1 MSVADSWDTDIQYL
15 HPLPGSRLVSQST
28 TIILRFEKEHVIN
41 LEKDVSFAVYG
52 SRSGPC
58 IGETVLSS
66 DSRTLIFKPSA
77 EFQSGERVSV
87 DISTPKHQDDYQ
99 YTFLISTTRYNN
111 QQPLGEHNDFA
122 FSDGREEYRIINGV
136 SVPGDFPSFKP
147 SVFNNPSEG
156 MIFISTGNYLMIL
169 RNDGT
174 PYYYRKTNSRLWGFT
189 LQAGGMLSF
198 MDGATP
204 NIMDKRFEIIDYYK
218 CGHGFKTDH
227 HEFRYLKNGHT
238 LLIAEDIQEEDMS
251 LIVPGGKVN
260 ARIVGNH
267 IQELDRDKN
276 VIFEWRCWDHYDIAD
291 ALHENLKAYTIRS
304 VHMNAIDVDYDG
316 HYLVSSRRLDE
327 VTKIDRSTGEIIWR
341 LGGRKN
347 QFTFMNDPDGFTY
360 QHDIRAVPGKPG
372 HYTLMDNGNYHDPK
386 YSRAVEYRLDIVT
399 MTAEKVWEYRHT
411 PDRYAYWM
419 GNVQR
424 LPNGNTVIGW
434 STNQLPKMTEVTP
447 GKEIVYEGDFSDRAN
462 SYRVHRYQWDGKA
475 IRPYLFVELYPDKVT
490 LLFNQF
496 GACNIEKFRI
506 YADIHEHP
514 TTLIDSTDNTYI
526 HLTSLPNMSTNYFRV
541 TSVDSSG
548 VESDFSNEVSAFI
561 NLYEPGDNMILN
573 GDFSDQSRHWRIEID
588 DPDMASWDI
597 DDEDQFHMQ
606 VNYTRTNPA
615 DVKLIQQNLRM
626 VEGVSY
632 QLAFD
637 AYADQDRI
645 LDVKVLDASLRV
657 DYSRIGSLILTD
669 EKQRYV
675 YDFVMSDETD
685 SESQIVF
692 YFAHAAGEVVLDNI
706 SLKQRPSAVIEDIAV
721 KNSMLFSNYPNPFNN
736 QTMVEYRLK
745 VATHVSLKV
754 YDVLGRELIT
764 LCDRITDPGVHR
776 ISWDGLDAR
785 GRQMPSGIY
794 FFRLKSN
801 DREQVHKAIILK

>member
-1 MSVADSWDTDIQYL
+1 MADSWDADIQYL
-15 HPLPGSRLVSQST
+15 HPLPDSRLVSQAT
-28 TIILRFEKEHVIN
+28 TILLRFEKEHVLD
-41 LEKDVSFAVYG
+41 LEDDVIFAVYG
-52 SRSGPC
+52 SKSGPC
-58 IGETVLSS
+58 PGETVLSS
-66 DSRTLIFKPSA
+66 DSRTLIFKPSS
-77 EFQSGERVSV
+77 EFQSAERVSIE
-87 DISTPKHQDDYQ
+87 ISTPRHRDDYH
-99 YTFLISTTRYNN
+99 YSFLISPTRYNT
-111 QQPLGEHNDFA
+111 QQTLVEDIDCAVSN
-122 FSDGREEYRIINGV
+122 GRDEYRIINGV
-136 SVPGDFPSFKP
+136 SVPGDFP
-147 SVFNNPSEG
+147 VFESSISKNPAEG

-174 PYYYRKTNSRLWGFT
+174 PYYYRRTNSRLWDFT
-189 LQAGGMLSF
+189 VQSGGMLSF
-198 MDGATP
+198 VDGATP
-204 NIMDKRFEIIDYYK
+204 KIMDNRFEIIDYFK

-251 LIVPGGKVN
+251 LIVPGGKIN
-260 ARIVGNH
+260 AKIVGNH

-291 ALHENLKAYTIRS
+291 ALHENLKAYTIRP

-327 VTKIDRSTGEIIWR
+327 VTKIDRNTGEIIWR

-347 QFTFMNDPDGFTY
+347 QFTFINDPDGFTY
-360 QHDIRAVPGKPG
+360 QHDIRAVKGKPK

-386 YSRAVEYRLDIVT
+386 YSRAVEYRLDT
-399 MTAEKVWEYRHT
+399 ESMTAEKVWEYRHT

-424 LPNGNTVIGW
+424 LPNENTIIGW

-447 GKEIVYEGDFSDRAN
+447 GKEIVYEGDFSNHAN
-462 SYRVHRYQWDGKA
+462 SYRVHRYQWEGKA
-475 IRPYLFVELYPDKVT
+475 IRPYLFVELSSDKVT

-496 GACNIEKFRI
+496 GARHIEKYRI

-514 TTLIDSTDNTYI
+514 TTRIDSTDNTYI
-526 HLTSLPNMSTNYFRV
+526 HLISLSNMNTYYFRV

-548 VESDFSNEVSAFI
+548 VESEFSNEVSAFI
-561 NLYEPGDNMILN
+561 NMYEPGDNMILN
-573 GDFSDQSRHWRIEID
+573 GDFSDQSRHWRVEID

-597 DDEDQFHMQ
+597 DDEDQFQMQ

-615 DVKLIQQNLRM
+615 DVRLIQQNLRM
-626 VEGVSY
+626 IDGVSY
-632 QLAFD
+632 RLEFD

-645 LDVKVLDASLRV
+645 FDVKVLDASLRE

-669 EKQRYV
+669 KRKRYI

-685 SESQIVF
+685 DQSQIVF
-692 YFAHAAGEVVLDNI
+692 YFAHSAGEVFLDNI
-706 SLKQRPSAVIEDIAV
+706 SLKQRPSGLSEEITS
-721 KNSMLFSNYPNPFNN
+721 KKFTLFSNYPNPFNN
-736 QTMVEYRLK
+736 QTMIRYRLDT
-745 VATHVSLKV
+745 AAYVSLKV

-764 LCDRITDPGVHR
+764 LCEKTMDPGVHR
-776 ISWDGLDAR
+776 VAWNGLDAR

-801 DREQVHKAIILK
+801 DLERVRKAIFLK